1 MSGSRVTN
9 LNKTESCRSSDQQ
22 TSISKARSTVPLNVS
37 DITSSQRTEYHG
49 EWKVRRLVS
58 NDNF

>member
-9 LNKTESCRSSDQQ
+9 LNKTESCRSSEQQ
-22 TSISKARSTVPLNVS
+22 TSISKARSTVSLNVS

-49 EWKVRRLVS
+49 EWDVRLS
-58 NDNF
+58 L